1 MLKILDKVCG
11 AFFRVEIRKKYSKH
25 GTDLI
30 SIKKIIHCCGL
41 KFTSAL
47 PPPIGQN
54 NLILFNGKP
63 VKQIKGLTVFFEG
76 DNNIVSIEATEN
88 CFIESTKISIR
99 GNGNSILIIQPKQI
113 RNTNFHIYGNTN
125 SIKLLNIRKI
135 IYSSFCVA
143 DCYEKNFNSRE
154 IIIGRDFR
162 CSGIEF
168 GLFGNNRKIKIGDD
182 CMFSCEIVCWNT
194 DWHKIFDKNTKKLL
208 NEEKDIE
215 IGNHVWIGR
224 GVSILKGAKIP
235 DGCIVGINSIVTK
248 PFEEKDAVI
257 AGNPAKVVKH
267 NIVWEE
273 K

>member
-113 RNTNFHIYGNTN
+113 RNTKFNVFGDNN
-125 SIKLLNIRKI
+125 SIKLLGVEHLVNSILEVGDS
-135 IYSSFCVA
+135 YLVG
-143 DCYEKNFNSRE
+143 FNNRE
-154 IIIGRDFR
+154 IIIGKDFK
-162 CSGIEF
+162 CNGVHL
-168 GLFGNNRKIKIGDD
+168 GLLGNNRKIKIGDD
-182 CMFSCEIVCWNT
+182 CMFSYEIVCWNT